1 MLNATPP
8 LFVPIF
14 QYSSLLI
21 KLTESMALP
30 KITLLLT
37 QENDNELLNS
47 AEEIC
52 TILSTKFGLKQ
63 VTVRLASAA
72 IERLLN
78 VNDDSGES
86 AVWVLLGPKNLQLQ
100 SVLEQE
106 ACVPVYCAADRCNS
120 PATIAL
126 EMAKWCSLASN
137 QVREKVKLAVSQMKQ
152 KRLVDDAQLHTKSR
166 CYIQAIEDSYD
177 NRLQTTGDDIQGDG
191 LPTRLRG
198 KVRDRYQGM
207 SKLALVTTDRQSGF
221 DRMLALVPFKG
232 AVLNLT
238 SSFWFDRT
246 KHIIPNHLL
255 AVPHPNV
262 SIVKKCKP
270 FPIEFVVRYELLLL
284 CSALKTVQER
294 Y

>member
-1 MLNATPP
+1 
-8 LFVPIF
+8 
-14 QYSSLLI
+14 
-21 KLTESMALP
+21 
-30 KITLLLT
+30 
-37 QENDNELLNS
+37 
-47 AEEIC
+47 
-52 TILSTKFGLKQ
+52 
-63 VTVRLASAA
+63 
-72 IERLLN
+72 
-78 VNDDSGES
+78 
-86 AVWVLLGPKNLQLQ
+86 
-100 SVLEQE
+100 
-106 ACVPVYCAADRCNS
+106 
-120 PATIAL
+120 
-126 EMAKWCSLASN
+126 MAKWCSLASN

-270 FPIEFVVRYELLLL
+270 FPIEFVVRYELLLI
-284 CSALKTVQER
+284 CFALKTVQER